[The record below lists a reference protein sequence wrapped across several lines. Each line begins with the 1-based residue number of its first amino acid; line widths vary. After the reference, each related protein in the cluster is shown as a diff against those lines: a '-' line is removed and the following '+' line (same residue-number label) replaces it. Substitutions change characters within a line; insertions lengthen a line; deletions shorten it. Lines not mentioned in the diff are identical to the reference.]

1 MACNVKNCGLVI
13 NGQLFLQAIDSYF
26 NFHLNGIT
34 ASAADGESPSS
45 GPDGEFAKLLG
56 RNYLQ
61 TFFAYH

>member
-1 MACNVKNCGLVI
+1 MVA
-13 NGQLFLQAIDSYF
+13 FLLAIDSYL
-26 NFHLNGIT
+26 NFRLKGIT